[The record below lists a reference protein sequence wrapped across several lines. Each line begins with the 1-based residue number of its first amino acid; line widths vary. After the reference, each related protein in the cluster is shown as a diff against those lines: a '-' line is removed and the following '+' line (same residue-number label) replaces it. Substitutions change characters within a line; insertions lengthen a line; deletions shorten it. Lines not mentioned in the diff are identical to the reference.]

1 MSHGIVAR
9 YEHRRGHGNEQKH
22 GNERKLLRSE
32 GEGCQCRGQVSKN
45 PLRSGGSTSQT
56 FLISSRH
63 DCDGMRRGLRAGVL
77 RELHRSPLANAVHQG
92 ECAII
97 GSTRLTAAREIHRN
111 FKSSLELGAERRAE
125 HPQVEITG
133 QWQLNLN
140 SEEGQ
145 TKVGASSRRLNPPAR
160 VRAQDSA

>member
-1 MSHGIVAR
+1 MRSMICASLISDTMRISWWHW
-9 YEHRRGHGNEQKH
+9 GH
-22 GNERKLLRSE
+22 S
-32 GEGCQCRGQVSKN
+32 S
-45 PLRSGGSTSQT
+45 GSTSRT

-140 SEEGQ
+140 YEEGQ